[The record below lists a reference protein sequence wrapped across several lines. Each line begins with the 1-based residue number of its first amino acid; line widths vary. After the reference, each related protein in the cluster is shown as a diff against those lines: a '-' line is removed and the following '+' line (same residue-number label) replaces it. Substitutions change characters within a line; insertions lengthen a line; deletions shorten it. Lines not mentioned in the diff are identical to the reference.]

1 MHLKGSDPLK
11 EIIHEILNHTPQ
23 TNDGYY
29 KSMSRQERVGKGK
42 LELRKLRDGEELLN
56 PDLRT
61 VPDDMTPEVEL
72 LLDTSPGNRDEH
84 SENAPQPESYSGAQ
98 DGRPTRRCKIPGYLD
113 AYDFTKE

>member
-56 PDLRT
+56 PDLS
-61 VPDDMTPEVEL
+61 DMLQTADILAEP
-72 LLDTSPGNRDEH
+72 TSQAEQEKCMC
-84 SENAPQPESYSGAQ
+84 SSGEIQ
-98 DGRPTRRCKIPGYLD
+98 
-113 AYDFTKE
+113 